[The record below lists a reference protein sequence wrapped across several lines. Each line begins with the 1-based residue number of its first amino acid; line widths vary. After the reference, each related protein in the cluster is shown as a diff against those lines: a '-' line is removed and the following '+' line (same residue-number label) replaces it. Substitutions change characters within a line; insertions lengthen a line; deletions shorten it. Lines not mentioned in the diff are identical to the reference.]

1 MHKDGTSILKS
12 AYMSKSSDDLCDKA
26 NIAHTEKG
34 WTVI

>member
-12 AYMSKSSDDLCDKA
+12 AYMSKSSGDLYDKA
-26 NIAHTEKG
+26 NIAHTGKE